1 MNGYVRRFAMDWVE
15 GHAVAVPLNMRHEE
29 ASRLASKLLN
39 FVAREGLDRDDIEE
53 ALGADLELYMFQAA
67 TTAMMQGDAALG
79 KARTPPQ
86 ISPKAGRPPGRL
98 GRHGDLQKVWL
109 N

>member
-1 MNGYVRRFAMDWVE
+1 MNGYVRRFAMDWIENHVE
-15 GHAVAVPLNMRHEE
+15 AVPLNMRHEE

-53 ALGADLELYMFQAA
+53 ALGTDLEFYMFEAA
-67 TTAMMQGDAALG
+67 TTAIVQADAALG
-79 KARTPPQ
+79 KTRTPPQ
-86 ISPKAGRPPGRL
+86 LSPKEGGPPRRL
-98 GRHGDLQKVWL
+98 GRHDLQKVWL